1 MKRNILF
8 ALLFALMAGSA
19 LAQQAGPGTGP
30 ADGTGPGPGDGSG
43 LAPADGTGFGAGMGP
58 GAGAGNFQG
67 GPGFGPG
74 AYGDCQNPDGGAQLA
89 EQLGLEGDTATEF
102 MAIMEAARLEHLAIR
117 ETIRTEY
124 CAVRTEVEDAM
135 AEILNEDQFEAWL
148 ATRNQMERHRGFRG
162 QFGPFDPAYDCGTG
176 PAAE

>member
-1 MKRNILF
+1 MKRTLITLV
-8 ALLFALMAGSA
+8 FALMAGSA

-58 GAGAGNFQG
+58 GAGAGYFQG

-89 EQLGLEGDTATEF
+89 AQLGLDEGQIADF
-102 MAIMEAARLEHLAIR
+102 MAIMEQARLQHEAVR
-117 ETIRTEY
+117 QTVRSEY
-124 CAVRTEVEDAM
+124 CAVRAEVEEAM
-135 AEILNEDQFEAWL
+135 ALILTQDQFEAWL

-162 QFGPFDPAYDCGTG
+162 QFGPFDPAYDCGTD
-176 PAAE
+176 PAVE